1 MCSVLS
7 FTVHT
12 TPSLPTSNSKTPRW
26 QWRQMSVFYTDGAR
40 IVIAVNFVLNDA
52 TWFKLNASA
61 FFRCSLKVSLWPL
74 AHQFL
79 VYFCL
84 QFVFFPEQS
93 YCTSTHTLTF
103 SFSSNKIKVEDHIS
117 KHFAGGF
124 PPALHFCCSLS
135 CSLWFLVFS
144 TWSTVANLSG
154 EEQTS
159 PFSTCSFISNDGP
172 FWISHLLNWSR
183 CTRFMVVFEVY
194 W

>member
-1 MCSVLS
+1 MSSVSQSTPPPLS
-7 FTVHT
+7 PQAIPKHQDGSGDKWVSFILMVQGTSDCCKLCAEWCNVVQAQCFCLFQMLPESLIMTTCTSVSCLFLFTV
-12 TPSLPTSNSKTPRW
+12 
-26 QWRQMSVFYTDGAR
+26 
-40 IVIAVNFVLNDA
+40 
-52 TWFKLNASA
+52 
-61 FFRCSLKVSLWPL
+61 C
-74 AHQFL
+74 
-79 VYFCL
+79 
-84 QFVFFPEQS
+84 FFPEQS
-93 YCTSTHTLTF
+93 CCTSTHTLTF

-117 KHFAGGF
+117 KHFEGGF

>member
-1 MCSVLS
+1 MAVETNECL
-7 FTVHT
+7 
-12 TPSLPTSNSKTPRW
+12 LYWWCKEL
-26 QWRQMSVFYTDGAR
+26 
-40 IVIAVNFVLNDA
+40 VIAVNFVLNDA

-61 FFRCSLKVSLWPL
+61 FFRCSLEVSLWPL

-93 YCTSTHTLTF
+93 CCTSTHTLTF

-117 KHFAGGF
+117 NHFAGGF

-183 CTRFMVVFEVY
+183 CTRFKVVFWSLLIVID
-194 W
+194 